1 MDHNDTTPEANQSAC
16 KLEAISDEKNQNNTP
31 GKMDTNKQETSYLEE
46 YLKQQQYTY
55 QNISEQNLPGRFPPA
70 GDQFQEYSVTGQQA
84 ELDDDK
90 MFLLSLLPYFKKLE
104 DSKKLQA
111 RITVTKLV
119 HDLLYK
125 TS

>member
-1 MDHNDTTPEANQSAC
+1 MDHNDNSEANQGGS
-16 KLEAISDEKNQNNTP
+16 KVEGISDERNQNNTS

-55 QNISEQNLPGRFPPA
+55 QNIAEQNLPGRFQPA
-70 GDQFQEYSVTGQQA
+70 GDQFQDYSVTGQQA
-84 ELDDDK
+84 EFDDDK
-90 MFLLSLLPYFKKLE
+90 MFLLSLVPYFKKLE

>member
-1 MDHNDTTPEANQSAC
+1 MDHNDTGPDTKQIVSKIDE
-16 KLEAISDEKNQNNTP
+16 ITDEKNQNNNLC
-31 GKMDTNKQETSYLEE
+31 KMDTNKPETSYLEE

-55 QNISEQNLPGRFPPA
+55 QNISEQNLSGRFQPA
-70 GDQFQEYSVTGQQA
+70 GEQFQEYSVTGQQA

>member
-1 MDHNDTTPEANQSAC
+1 MDHNDNPEANQSVS
-16 KLEAISDEKNQNNTP
+16 KVEGISDERNQNNTS

-55 QNISEQNLPGRFPPA
+55 QNIAEQNLPGRFQPA
-70 GDQFQEYSVTGQQA
+70 GDQFQDYSVTGQQA

-90 MFLLSLLPYFKKLE
+90 MFLLSLVPYFKKLE